1 MVGRQQ
7 LLRLGFTSSSIQ
19 RLITGKH
26 LHGLHDGV
34 YAVGHPVVSVRG
46 RWIAALIAGGPG
58 AVLSHGTGAA
68 VWDLR
73 ESVGSQI
80 HVTAGRGHGPRA
92 GIRFHRAGSMHPEDR
107 TRRAGL
113 PVTSVAR
120 LLLDLAADTPPPRLG
135 RLVERTERLRLY
147 DALAIERVLSRA
159 GGHRGRRPLR
169 QVIGR
174 QAGPPPDTRSN
185 LERRFL
191 DLCVQG
197 SLPRPALNVTVAGFE
212 VDALWPMERL
222 VVELDG
228 FEFHQTREAFE
239 RDRARD
245 AVLQTLHYKVLRF
258 THRRLHAEPEAILV
272 TLRSVL
278 ARAPA

>member
-1 MVGRQQ
+1 
-7 LLRLGFTSSSIQ
+7 
-19 RLITGKH
+19 
-26 LHGLHDGV
+26 
-34 YAVGHPVVSVRG
+34 
-46 RWIAALIAGGPG
+46 
-58 AVLSHGTGAA
+58 
-68 VWDLR
+68 
-73 ESVGSQI
+73 
-80 HVTAGRGHGPRA
+80 
-92 GIRFHRAGSMHPEDR
+92 MHPEDR

-120 LLLDLAADTPPPRLG
+120 LLLDLAADTPPPQLE

-245 AVLQTLHYKVLRF
+245 AVLQTLDYKVLRF